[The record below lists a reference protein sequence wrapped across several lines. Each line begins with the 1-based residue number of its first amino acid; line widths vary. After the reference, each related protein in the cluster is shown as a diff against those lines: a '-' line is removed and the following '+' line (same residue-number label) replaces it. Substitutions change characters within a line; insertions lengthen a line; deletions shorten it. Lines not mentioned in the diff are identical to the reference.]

1 TTPLHFLPI
10 SRTPP
15 PPPLFPYTP
24 LFRSDRAERAP
35 TAEELFSDGPHIATA
50 SHEVGNAG
58 LDTERAFNAEL
69 GLHLHHGRLE
79 AKAAIFRTRYDG
91 FIYLADTMLAVDE
104 LPLRT
109 WTQADAR
116 CRGWEAEARLELHDG
131 PSGLWRLRA
140 FADAVDARLDSG
152 ERLPRIAP
160 ARAGVDLEWSR
171 DGWRARLGAVR
182 VAKQDEVAPRRDRK
196 STRLNSSHVKNSYAV
211 FCLKKKTR
219 GQATNAVKAGSPL

>member
-79 AKAAIFRTRYDG
+79 AKAAIRSEEHTS
-91 FIYLADTMLAVDE
+91 E
-104 LPLRT
+104 LQSRENLV
-109 WTQADAR
+109 
-116 CRGWEAEARLELHDG
+116 CRLLLE
-131 PSGLWRLRA
+131 
-140 FADAVDARLDSG
+140 
-152 ERLPRIAP
+152 
-160 ARAGVDLEWSR
+160 
-171 DGWRARLGAVR
+171 
-182 VAKQDEVAPRRDRK
+182 K
-196 STRLNSSHVKNSYAV
+196 KNN
-211 FCLKKKTR
+211 R
-219 GQATNAVKAGSPL
+219 